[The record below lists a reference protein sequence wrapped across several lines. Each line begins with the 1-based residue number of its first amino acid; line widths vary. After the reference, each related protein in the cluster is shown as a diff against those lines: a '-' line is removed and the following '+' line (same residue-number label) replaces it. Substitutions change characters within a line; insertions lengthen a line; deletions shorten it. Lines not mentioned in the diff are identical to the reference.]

1 MTNLQL
7 TAKDHAFLEYLLH
20 AAKDVP
26 LYHQLLE
33 RKLDMAVIVPAESLD
48 PDTATIGSTIVFKVG
63 GGSSEERV
71 LTRHEHMA
79 GITAAVPLPVTTAR
93 GLALLGL
100 RAGDLFA
107 LRTRGGVVEPLQL
120 ESVRLPNAG
129 ASRRLRSDASL
140 VAFPSPVEA
149 ISRGS
154 WPADEDDD
162 PGPRA
167 A

>member
-20 AAKDVP
+20 AAKDDP

-33 RKLDMAVIVPAESLD
+33 RKLEMAVIVPAESLD

-120 ESVRLPNAG
+120 ESVRLPNA
-129 ASRRLRSDASL
+129 AALRRARSDASL

>member
-20 AAKDVP
+20 AAKDDP

-33 RKLDMAVIVPAESLD
+33 RKLAMAMIVPSESLD
-48 PDTATIGSTIVFKVG
+48 PNTATIGSTIVFKVG

-120 ESVRLPNAG
+120 ESVRFPSGTLGVRN
-129 ASRRLRSDASL
+129 DARL
-140 VAFPSPVEA
+140 VAFPSPVET
-149 ISRGS
+149 IRRGP
-154 WPADEDDD
+154 WPTDEDDD

>member
-1 MTNLQL
+1 MTSLQL
-7 TAKDHAFLEYLLH
+7 TAKDHAFLEHLLH
-20 AAKDVP
+20 AAKDDA

-33 RKLDMAVIVPAESLD
+33 RKLEMAIVVPTESLD
-48 PDTATIGSTIVFKVG
+48 PNTATIGSTIVFKVG

-79 GITAAVPLPVTTAR
+79 AITAAVPLPVTTAR

-107 LRTRGGVVEPLQL
+107 LRTRSGVIEPLHL
-120 ESVRLPNAG
+120 ESVRLPNTETL
-129 ASRRLRSDASL
+129 RRARSEASL
-140 VAFPSPVEA
+140 ISFPSPAER
-149 ISRGS
+149 IRRGS
-154 WPADEDDD
+154 WPTDEDDD